1 MLLLLPPR
9 TDPRRL
15 GGLTRREPRRDRPPA
30 QSRPLSVEPDRL
42 AAPPSADKDPPRL
55 AGMISV
61 MARVSSYMEVLRV
74 ASGRWPSPDTC
85 RGGQFILKN
94 CYGLRREEW
103 FFFKRSLKIAQQ
115 GMNFSCFG
123 ECFSKLLP
131 TICVK
136 INIWSN
142 HACLCVRNEYCTVQ
156 VLFGKYLFRW
166 KK

>member
-103 FFFKRSLKIAQQ
+103 FFFQTKLKNCTAGNEFFLFWRMFLQTTTNYLRENKHLKQ
-115 GMNFSCFG
+115 
-123 ECFSKLLP
+123 L
-131 TICVK
+131 
-136 INIWSN
+136 
-142 HACLCVRNEYCTVQ
+142 CLFMRTKWVLYCTSIV
-156 VLFGKYLFRW
+156 W
-166 KK
+166 